1 MTILFTASQ
10 SYILDSSKCIVCI
23 SGSYEFN
30 DILSEFSKL
39 VSSAYKIYLKNVL
52 TSGMSF
58 MYIRK
63 RSGPNID
70 PCGTPV
76 EIIIIIICISFIAP
90 FQQDRCS
97 WRFTN

>member
-1 MTILFTASQ
+1 MFF
-10 SYILDSSKCIVCI
+10 IVVPSI

-30 DILSEFSKL
+30 DILSEFSRL
-39 VSSAYKIYLKNVL
+39 VSSAYKIYLKNML

-63 RSGPNID
+63 RTGPNID

-76 EIIIIIICISFIAP
+76 EIVNTFDVMPFISTYC
-90 FQQDRCS
+90 DLSVR
-97 WRFTN
+97 

>member
-1 MTILFTASQ
+1 M
-10 SYILDSSKCIVCI
+10 LDSSRFIVCI

-30 DILSEFSKL
+30 YILSKFSRL
-39 VSSAYKIYLKNVL
+39 VSSAYKIHLKNML
-52 TSGMSF
+52 TSGMSC

-76 EIIIIIICISFIAP
+76 EIVNTFDVMPFISTYC
-90 FQQDRCS
+90 DLSVR
-97 WRFTN
+97 

>member
-1 MTILFTASQ
+1 M
-10 SYILDSSKCIVCI
+10 YI

-30 DILSEFSKL
+30 DILSEFSRL
-39 VSSAYKIYLKNVL
+39 VSSAYKIYLKNML

-76 EIIIIIICISFIAP
+76 EIVNTFDVMQFISTYC
-90 FQQDRCS
+90 DLSVR
-97 WRFTN
+97 

>member
-1 MTILFTASQ
+1 MTICSQ
-10 SYILDSSKCIVCI
+10 QDNNKFWIVLNV
-23 SGSYEFN
+23 SGLYEFN
-30 DILSEFSKL
+30 DILSDFIKL
-39 VSSAYKIYLKNVL
+39 VSSAYKIHLKIVL

-76 EIIIIIICISFIAP
+76 K
-90 FQQDRCS
+90 
-97 WRFTN
+97 

>member
-1 MTILFTASQ
+1 M
-10 SYILDSSKCIVCI
+10 LDSSIFIVCI

-39 VSSAYKIYLKNVL
+39 ASSAYKIYLKNVL

-58 MYIRK
+58 IYIRK

-76 EIIIIIICISFIAP
+76 EIVNTFDVMPFISIYC
-90 FQQDRCS
+90 DLSVR
-97 WRFTN
+97 

>member
-1 MTILFTASQ
+1 M
-10 SYILDSSKCIVCI
+10 YYVCM

-30 DILSEFSKL
+30 DILSEFSRL
-39 VSSAYKIYLKNVL
+39 VSSAYKIYLKNML

-63 RSGPNID
+63 RSVPNID

-76 EIIIIIICISFIAP
+76 EIFNTFDVMPLFLHTVI
-90 FQQDRCS
+90 FQ
-97 WRFTN
+97 